1 MGNKRKSYS
10 GHVPLA
16 ELATRQHGVVS
27 TRQLARLGYS
37 RKVAVMAEQAGRLR
51 RVHRGVYSVGHH
63 DLTWEGHC
71 MAAVLAAA
79 PARVEKG
86 HQPIV
91 ASHRSAAWLWDVLR
105 YRPQTIEVTAP
116 KPRRSRRPYLVRY
129 SVLLKDERAVWEGIP
144 VTSLA
149 RTFLDCAATERPRTV
164 RRMLERASDLQLL
177 DLGPMR
183 VVLDRCPDH
192 PGTAKLRAAL
202 EIYDETPVFTRSDIE
217 KRFLEVV
224 REAGLPMPS
233 MNCFVGGYEIDA
245 WWESARFG
253 VELDIYE
260 THGSRLS
267 FEEDRERDDE
277 LLLAGIETTRVT
289 GPRLAR
295 EPEAVVESVRRHL
308 ARRADDS
315 RAAGIRLGR
324 GREDRIRG

>member
-1 MGNKRKSYS
+1 
-10 GHVPLA
+10 V
-16 ELATRQHGVVS
+16 
-27 TRQLARLGYS
+27 
-37 RKVAVMAEQAGRLR
+37 GRLH
-51 RVHRGVYSVGHH
+51 RVHRGVYTVGHE

-116 KPRRSRRPYLVRY
+116 KPRRSRRAYLVHC
-129 SVLLKDERAVWEGIP
+129 SALPKDERAVREGIP

-164 RRMLERASDLQLL
+164 RRMLERASDLRLL
-177 DLGPMR
+177 DLGPIR
-183 VVLDRCPDH
+183 GVLSRSPEH
-192 PGTAKLRAAL
+192 SGAAKLNAAL

-224 REAGLPMPS
+224 TAAGLPAPS
-233 MNCFVGGYEIDA
+233 MNSFVAGYEIDA
-245 WWESARFG
+245 YWADHRFG

-277 LLLAGIETTRVT
+277 LLLAGVETTRVT

-295 EPEAVVESVRRHL
+295 EPDAVVESVRRHL
-308 ARRADDS
+308 QRRADDS